1 MAIFL
6 SGRLY
11 AQIIHDDF
19 LSGID
24 AELILPAGAD
34 SDLIDEDLLLFRRRD
49 IGLILSWHTFDAK
62 YLLADSGVALSANAL
77 REVTALIHEGHR
89 HPQADA
95 VLKTHHT
102 VEHNFIEFVPCGVI
116 IRASHDDS
124 FFNAPCFAEESVP
137 DDLILHAIILRI
149 NASRQNEDARRQL
162 YRLTVFVLAVV
173 LAASEQRIL
182 ILNVAAVF
190 PRLTEAGV
198 ENDLHLFRAAKRIE
212 IFQDDRFPRSPLADE
227 SVQPERTGS
236 LAVGFRI
243 LGNPFCRG
251 AFHLRFRGNAA
262 AAGAGVVHLLDLVGL
277 LVRDDDFVV
286 LKANIRPADFVVLAA
301 MRAFGV
307 PPLHRACVVGSFDGA
322 GIFDCRS

>member
-1 MAIFL
+1 MC
-6 SGRLY
+6 
-11 AQIIHDDF
+11 
-19 LSGID
+19 
-24 AELILPAGAD
+24 
-34 SDLIDEDLLLFRRRD
+34 
-49 IGLILSWHTFDAK
+49 
-62 YLLADSGVALSANAL
+62 ANAL

-95 VLKTHHT
+95 VLKTHHA
-102 VEHNFIEFVPCGVI
+102 VEHNFIEFVPCGII
-116 IRASHDDS
+116 IRAPHDDS
-124 FFNAPCFAEESVP
+124 FFNAPCFAEEPVP
-137 DDLILHAIILRI
+137 DDLILHAVILRI

-162 YRLTVFVLAVV
+162 DRLAVFVLAVV

-262 AAGAGVVHLLDLVGL
+262 TAGAGVVHLLDLVGL

-307 PPLHRACVVGSFDGA
+307 PPLHRACVVGSFDSA
-322 GIFDCRS
+322 GIFDRRS